1 MAAMNP
7 DEIISIL
14 KEEIKNYDE
23 ISKDQEVGT
32 VISVGDGIATVHGI
46 DHAMYGEVVT
56 FENGLKG
63 MVQDIRANSIGCILF
78 GKDTGIKEGTKVART
93 QKQAGVPVGD
103 AFIGRIV
110 NALGAPIDGK
120 GEIKADGYRPV
131 ENPAPGIIDRKSVTV
146 PLETGILSIDSMF
159 PIGRG
164 QRELI
169 IGDRQTGKTSVAL
182 DTILNQKG
190 KDVICIYVAIGQK
203 ASTVAKIVSTL
214 EKHGAMDYTTVFSS
228 TASDCAPLQY
238 IVPYAGTAL
247 AEYFM
252 YKGKDVLMVYD
263 DLSKHA
269 VAYRALSLLLERSPG
284 REAYP
289 GDVFYLH
296 SRLLERSSRLNE
308 KAGGGSITALP
319 IIETQ
324 AGDLSAY
331 IPTNV
336 ISITD
341 GQIFLESDLFNSGMR
356 PAVNVGLSVSRVG
369 GAAQAKAMKKA
380 AGSVRIDLAQYRE
393 MEIFTQFSSDLDE
406 ATTQQLKYGSGLME
420 LLKQPL
426 SSPLSLHEQV
436 ITLCAATHKAMMH
449 VETKKMKKYQRDMLD
464 YFDSAY
470 PEIGREIEEKRQ
482 LPDELAE
489 KIVKV
494 AEEFGLIIFSDE
506 IYDRLVMDGLKHIS
520 IASIAPKN
528 VFCVTFSGLSKS
540 HMIAGFRVGWMVLSG
555 NKKAAAGY
563 IEGIKML
570 SNMRLCS
577 NVPAQSIIQTALG
590 GYQSVEEY
598 LQPGG
603 RIYEQREV
611 IYKLLNDIPGVSA
624 KKPKAA
630 FYIFPKLD
638 VEKFN
643 IYDDEKFA
651 LDLLREKRILI
662 VHGGGFNWGQP
673 DHFRVVYLPRIADL
687 EKATK
692 KLGEFLD
699 GYHQK

>member
-1 MAAMNP
+1 MGAINP

-32 VISVGDGIATVHGI
+32 VISVGDGIATVYGI

-63 MVQDIRANSIGCILF
+63 MVQDVRANSMGCILF

-93 QKQAGVPVGD
+93 GKQAGIPVGD
-103 AFIGRIV
+103 KFIGRIV
-110 NALGAPIDGK
+110 NALGEPIDGK
-120 GEIKADGYRPV
+120 GEIQAEEYRPI

-169 IGDRQTGKTSVAL
+169 IGDRQTGKTSIAT
-182 DTILNQKG
+182 DTIINQKG

-203 ASTVAKIVSTL
+203 ASTVAKVVSNL
-214 EKHGAMDYTTVFSS
+214 EKYGAMEYTTVFSA

-238 IVPYAGTAL
+238 IAPYAGTAL

-252 YKGKDVLMVYD
+252 YQGKDVLIVYD

-289 GDVFYLH
+289 GDVFYLY
-296 SRLLERSSRLNE
+296 SRLLERSSRLSE
-308 KAGGGSITALP
+308 EAGGGSITALP

-324 AGDLSAY
+324 AGDVSAY

-494 AEEFGLIIFSDE
+494 AEEFAD
-506 IYDRLVMDGLKHIS
+506 
-520 IASIAPKN
+520 
-528 VFCVTFSGLSKS
+528 KS
-540 HMIAGFRVGWMVLSG
+540 R
-555 NKKAAAGY
+555 
-563 IEGIKML
+563 
-570 SNMRLCS
+570 
-577 NVPAQSIIQTALG
+577 
-590 GYQSVEEY
+590 
-598 LQPGG
+598 
-603 RIYEQREV
+603 
-611 IYKLLNDIPGVSA
+611 
-624 KKPKAA
+624 
-630 FYIFPKLD
+630 
-638 VEKFN
+638 
-643 IYDDEKFA
+643 
-651 LDLLREKRILI
+651 
-662 VHGGGFNWGQP
+662 
-673 DHFRVVYLPRIADL
+673 
-687 EKATK
+687 
-692 KLGEFLD
+692 
-699 GYHQK
+699 

>member
-341 GQIFLESDLFNSGMR
+341 GQIFLDSDRFYSGIR
-356 PAVNVGLSVSRVG
+356 PAIDAGTSVSRVG
-369 GAAQAKAMKKA
+369 GNAQVKAMKKV
-380 AGSVRIDLAQYRE
+380 AGTLRTDLASYSE
-393 MEIFTQFSSDLDE
+393 LESFAQFGSDLDE
-406 ATTQQLKYGSGLME
+406 ATQAKLNRGRRTVE
-420 LLKQPL
+420 VLKQPL
-426 SSPLSLHEQV
+426 HKPLPVEKQV
-436 ITLCAATHKAMMH
+436 LILYALTHGFLDPVK
-449 VETKKMKKYQRDMLD
+449 VDDILPYQDGLFD
-464 YFDSAY
+464 YFDANH
-470 PEIGREIEEKRQ
+470 KD
-482 LPDELAE
+482 LL
-489 KIVKV
+489 
-494 AEEFGLIIFSDE
+494 DE
-506 IYDRLVMDGLKHIS
+506 IANTG
-520 IASIAPKN
+520 
-528 VFCVTFSGLSKS
+528 
-540 HMIAGFRVGWMVLSG
+540 
-555 NKKAAAGY
+555 
-563 IEGIKML
+563 
-570 SNMRLCS
+570 
-577 NVPAQSIIQTALG
+577 
-590 GYQSVEEY
+590 
-598 LQPGG
+598 
-603 RIYEQREV
+603 
-611 IYKLLNDIPGVSA
+611 KLPETE
-624 KKPKAA
+624 
-630 FYIFPKLD
+630 KLD
-638 VEKFN
+638 AAIKEYAATFQASEK
-643 IYDDEKFA
+643 
-651 LDLLREKRILI
+651 
-662 VHGGGFNWGQP
+662 
-673 DHFRVVYLPRIADL
+673 
-687 EKATK
+687 
-692 KLGEFLD
+692 
-699 GYHQK
+699 